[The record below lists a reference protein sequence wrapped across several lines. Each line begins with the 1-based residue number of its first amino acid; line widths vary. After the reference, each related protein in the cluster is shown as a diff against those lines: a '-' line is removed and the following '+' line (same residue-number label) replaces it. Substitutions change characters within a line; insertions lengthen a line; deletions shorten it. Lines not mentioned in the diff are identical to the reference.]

1 MEAKSEVIRARC
13 TPTEYAALAA
23 LAQQVERGMS
33 DALRWAVREVA
44 KQRGVWPLPV
54 QPAGLP
60 QRTRDIRKPQAPTRA
75 RITSEEIK

>member
-1 MEAKSEVIRARC
+1 MESKSEVIRARC

-44 KQRGVWPLPV
+44 KQRGVWPLAV

-60 QRTRDIRKPQAPTRA
+60 RRTRDVRKPQAPTRA